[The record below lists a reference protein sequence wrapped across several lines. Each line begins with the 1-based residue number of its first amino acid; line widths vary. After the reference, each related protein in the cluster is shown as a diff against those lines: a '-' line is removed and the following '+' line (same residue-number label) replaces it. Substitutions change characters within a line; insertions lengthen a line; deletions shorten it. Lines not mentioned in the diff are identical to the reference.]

1 MAELDGNERKK
12 LYSKL
17 YNDPDTKAETAKYSF
32 KEWEKSF
39 LDDAGKRSKIGLLA
53 VGKNW
58 VSDYSE
64 FRNKYAP
71 ELNPPAEPPATPVAK
86 PAVAPIAEKEKSF
99 ETGGKNY
106 AFVGQPQTGEMDVM
120 VVDGKSIGVPQGMT
134 MVPEGEE
141 IPEMEYEGKMLP
153 EVTAYGNLPK
163 PGTQLY
169 EEIMRTNPP
178 VGSDE
183 YNLKI
188 AVQNQ
193 LPPVE
198 LGAGGYGGVLQAPF
212 ETKAQIE
219 QEAQSPAFR
228 RQKLAEEMFSG
239 NVPAVTQ
246 EDVRKAQEGFRKAT
260 KEQQQAALI
269 GSSGAELKKATES
282 EKQSFGERSA
292 AETEAM
298 WEQAKNAGINIFAG
312 LATVMQ
318 TAALNETPMDDYERE
333 YYVGKAWEQMYETS
347 DKANKDLQNE
357 LYRLNVSNDVL
368 NELEKGNYSKIPEAT
383 LQTIA
388 NVGVSAIASLFT
400 AGGSMY
406 FQSLPDV
413 YREGVDAI
421 AKEQGITPEEVI
433 RNGDDAKIVAQTA
446 AGIIAAL
453 ERAGAG
459 RLSKSIA
466 NKGGYKA
473 VRDYLIRKGFGKT
486 IGRAAGLGYTSAG
499 EGFTEYVQQGT
510 QQLSRIASAS
520 KDTKRFLEKLP
531 KEFFSRAAA
540 KERLSAGVGG
550 LVGGG
555 GMVSI
560 GRGVGAAFQKGPDI
574 TQFSP
579 EVQGNEIIQ
588 EAARG
593 YQDNIAK
600 AEEQG
605 RKPDAFNKRELNK
618 LATDPEAWVKGEIK
632 YLTQTIQ
639 DNKKNNIDS
648 KVEETKLS
656 RANALL
662 AQIKA
667 EKKVMEQAALAPAQ
681 EAAPVAPEAEVAPAE
696 TVTAPEVV
704 APEATPE
711 STETAPVTEE
721 VPVAEETIPV
731 APETEEDYSFLEET
745 ELTPE
750 EEAALLAQEETTPV
764 APAEE
769 EVVTEQ
775 APAEPISPATEEE
788 KQKSLEDEIE
798 SIKAQIN
805 SLRSED
811 GSVPSGGR
819 AEFDRLLNLLTQ
831 ATANAKRGNSTSVTP
846 IRVMPEDIATQAP
859 AFITDA
865 NEKAEAA
872 DLIEQAIQSS
882 KTWEEAMRKI
892 RKLGYVFNANDNM
905 LLANYLKDRFNP
917 DAPRIGNNKDSFQA
931 WVNGKTDADL
941 AAPEVVAAAPVE
953 EAAPEAPAA
962 PMKEVGVGGI
972 IYGHED
978 IVGNKGLGD
987 VRNQLP
993 EENSGVI
1000 IANGKDGNQYAV
1012 AFSRKGGDRQN
1023 IFEQTPAARP
1033 GHIYTSVKI
1042 DDPSNAQEVEQ
1053 AKKQAEAALAEI
1065 LPTVKGGNISAS
1077 AVQQA
1082 ITDFQTKKPAEPVTE
1097 TPKAGSV
1104 GVEDKKAEIVKL
1116 NDEIDS
1122 FDNEYNSLVDIVNKE
1137 GRRLNT
1143 PKSKNEIKLNE
1154 LQDKINIL
1162 RDKRDKIEQSLKE
1175 TPQAEASAAPAPK
1188 GKKKEAL
1195 VQKPKRED
1203 FPESQSNTRTPVTQ
1217 RLLDYFADV
1226 FSIPKFTDDLSKG
1239 TYTKWL
1245 QNANN
1250 TGYGVALKLNAPR
1263 QAFDVIAQAEKERS
1277 EAAAPAPK
1285 AETKQEA
1292 PKTEAKPVS
1301 TTPQEGATVEIPAQ
1315 RAEFGTRKMVFK
1327 DGEWKQNVGGDILKV
1342 GPAVQQQAQEAFA
1355 GKEETKPV
1363 ETKEGGAKE
1372 SLGKRLK
1379 GDALLNAEDTLA
1391 ELADNGATINPDG
1404 TVVVYHRTTKDKA
1417 DAIVKNNE
1425 MFGLEDGVFFST
1437 SEKGQA
1443 EGYGDVV
1450 VKMNVP
1456 IEQIQIDD
1464 TFGNEAHVKI
1474 PTKKANQ
1481 KISVSKFAPQI
1492 AKAETKTEAA
1502 PKEEGKKPAPK
1513 EEWIGKTKEQY
1524 ISDRT
1529 SEILAASEN
1538 YQKKIVSKDKADQ
1551 KTAAYLRD
1559 EAGKKAEQEYDK
1571 LFSEALKNKTLPNEY
1586 KPNYLLT
1593 STEKVDK
1600 DKKRYTE
1607 AGYPQNHNEKLS
1619 REEHKEEVQSAVDNG
1634 LYAKAIEDGVLS
1646 YDEAAKIIESAGI
1659 KVPQS
1664 LISTPSSTTS
1674 LASQVEDMR
1683 SLPPAKRKAAQQAL
1697 EERYGKEDVAK
1708 MIEITANFTK
1718 IIDDLEKRGVVKI
1731 DCP

>member
-1 MAELDGNERKK
+1 MTAIEPQQDGTNPRKK
-12 LYSKL
+12 LYSALVGNANPEAKSHFKKFSFEQFNKRLDDEKFVEDL
-17 YNDPDTKAETAKYSF
+17 YQSLRDNDVVLDPKNRQPEQNYYDFIDAYVKVPTAK
-32 KEWEKSF
+32 
-39 LDDAGKRSKIGLLA
+39 
-53 VGKNW
+53 
-58 VSDYSE
+58 
-64 FRNKYAP
+64 
-71 ELNPPAEPPATPVAK
+71 PAAPVAK
-86 PAVAPIAEKEKSF
+86 PAAAPVAAAPIEQAAPIPSVEPME
-99 ETGGKNY
+99 E
-106 AFVGQPQTGEMDVM
+106 
-120 VVDGKSIGVPQGMT
+120 
-134 MVPEGEE
+134 EE
-141 IPEMEYEGKMLP
+141 IPEVEYEGKMLP
-153 EVTAYGNLPK
+153 EVTATPAPYQFPERGTLAWDAIYNSNPEVGTPEYDYRIAMLNQPPSLQLGPGGYTQDMAANLPETMEK
-163 PGTQLY
+163 AKQSSLSPVFKDY
-169 EEIMRTNPP
+169 E
-178 VGSDE
+178 V
-183 YNLKI
+183 
-188 AVQNQ
+188 
-193 LPPVE
+193 
-198 LGAGGYGGVLQAPF
+198 
-212 ETKAQIE
+212 AQKMMKGE
-219 QEAQSPAFR
+219 
-228 RQKLAEEMFSG
+228 
-239 NVPAVTQ
+239 VPLVTQ
-246 EDVRKAQEGFRKAT
+246 KDVRKAQEGFKKAT

-269 GSSGAELKKATES
+269 GSSGAELKKIRQAER
-282 EKQSFGERSA
+282 EGFGERAS

-312 LATVMQ
+312 LRNQMNV
-318 TAALNETPMDDYERE
+318 AALNETPMDDEERE
-333 YYVGKAWEQMYETS
+333 YYTQKEYEQMYETS
-347 DKANKDLQNE
+347 DKANKDMQNE
-357 LYRLNVSNDVL
+357 LYRLNISNDVL

-618 LATDPEAWVKGEIK
+618 LATDPESWVKGEIK

-667 EKKVMEQAALAPAQ
+667 EKKGMEQAALAPAQ
-681 EAAPVAPEAEVAPAE
+681 EAAQVAPEAVTAEEVQGTGRRVVVDSLEEVPAEFRDKVIEIASGPLARFGVGKKQYAYIVPAE

-704 APEATPE
+704 APEAPV
-711 STETAPVTEE
+711 TETAPVTEE
-721 VPVAEETIPV
+721 APVAEETIPV

-750 EEAALLAQEETTPV
+750 EETALLAQEEAAPV
-764 APAEE
+764 APVQVFRPELPTIQVPKPE
-769 EVVTEQ
+769 GF
-775 APAEPISPATEEE
+775 APF
-788 KQKSLEDEIE
+788 L
-798 SIKAQIN
+798 
-805 SLRSED
+805 
-811 GSVPSGGR
+811 
-819 AEFDRLLNLLTQ
+819 
-831 ATANAKRGNSTSVTP
+831 
-846 IRVMPEDIATQAP
+846 
-859 AFITDA
+859 
-865 NEKAEAA
+865 
-872 DLIEQAIQSS
+872 
-882 KTWEEAMRKI
+882 
-892 RKLGYVFNANDNM
+892 RKLGYTDEEISKMTIEQQQDIAT
-905 LLANYLKDRFNP
+905 
-917 DAPRIGNNKDSFQA
+917 NKTEPARAESSSKVDVAKENQRVERVA
-931 WVNGKTDADL
+931 EAQRKIDEEIAAEEAAQ
-941 AAPEVVAAAPVE
+941 AAPSEVVSAAPAE

-962 PMKEVGVGGI
+962 PAPKAKKAPAPKAEMKQEAETELKAQVQKDTLERKKDELERK
-972 IYGHED
+972 YGKRFSNEETYQLIKASNGEYAIHHED
-978 IVGNKGLGD
+978 
-987 VRNQLP
+987 R
-993 EENSGVI
+993 
-1000 IANGKDGNQYAV
+1000 GKRIKSYT
-1012 AFSRKGGDRQN
+1012 
-1023 IFEQTPAARP
+1023 FET
-1033 GHIYTSVKI
+1033 
-1042 DDPSNAQEVEQ
+1042 EEQ
-1053 AKKQAEAALAEI
+1053 AKKFAEKKGMELLTISQQGVGFTSENKAKYDAE
-1065 LPTVKGGNISAS
+1065 LK
-1077 AVQQA
+1077 AV
-1082 ITDFQTKKPAEPVTE
+1082 
-1097 TPKAGSV
+1097 
-1104 GVEDKKAEIVKL
+1104 
-1116 NDEIDS
+1116 
-1122 FDNEYNSLVDIVNKE
+1122 
-1137 GRRLNT
+1137 
-1143 PKSKNEIKLNE
+1143 
-1154 LQDKINIL
+1154 
-1162 RDKRDKIEQSLKE
+1162 EQSLKE
-1175 TPQAEASAAPAPK
+1175 GKTQA
-1188 GKKKEAL
+1188 
-1195 VQKPKRED
+1195 
-1203 FPESQSNTRTPVTQ
+1203 T
-1217 RLLDYFADV
+1217 
-1226 FSIPKFTDDLSKG
+1226 
-1239 TYTKWL
+1239 
-1245 QNANN
+1245 
-1250 TGYGVALKLNAPR
+1250 
-1263 QAFDVIAQAEKERS
+1263 
-1277 EAAAPAPK
+1277 APK
-1285 AETKQEA
+1285 AETKQEAPKTETKKEEA

-1355 GKEETKPV
+1355 GKEETKPA

-1379 GDALLNAEDTLA
+1379 GDALLNAEDALD
-1391 ELADNGATINPDG
+1391 ELSDNGATINPDG

-1464 TFGNEAHVKI
+1464 TFGNEAHVRI

-1492 AKAETKTEAA
+1492 AKAETKTETAQ
-1502 PKEEGKKPAPK
+1502 KEEGKKPS
-1513 EEWIGKTKEQY
+1513 TKE
-1524 ISDRT
+1524 
-1529 SEILAASEN
+1529 
-1538 YQKKIVSKDKADQ
+1538 
-1551 KTAAYLRD
+1551 
-1559 EAGKKAEQEYDK
+1559 
-1571 LFSEALKNKTLPNEY
+1571 
-1586 KPNYLLT
+1586 
-1593 STEKVDK
+1593 
-1600 DKKRYTE
+1600 
-1607 AGYPQNHNEKLS
+1607 
-1619 REEHKEEVQSAVDNG
+1619 
-1634 LYAKAIEDGVLS
+1634 
-1646 YDEAAKIIESAGI
+1646 
-1659 KVPQS
+1659 
-1664 LISTPSSTTS
+1664 

-1718 IIDDLEKRGVVKI
+1718 IIDDLEQRGVVKI